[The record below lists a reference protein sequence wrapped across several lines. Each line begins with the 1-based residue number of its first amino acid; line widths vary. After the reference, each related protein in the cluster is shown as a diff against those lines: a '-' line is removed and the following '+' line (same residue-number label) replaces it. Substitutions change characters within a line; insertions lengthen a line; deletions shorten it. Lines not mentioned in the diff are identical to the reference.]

1 MIEYPDHGS
10 ILKHKHLTKICVQ
23 TKSLSNLR
31 IINYQNNGDNI
42 MQILLIHSDHI
53 EYQVKKKTPVAETID
68 EDMHKGSMD
77 EALTV
82 FIAVEKADETDPKK
96 AVVASIDEIKKVAGQ
111 VKAGNIMLYP
121 YAHLSSS
128 LSSPKVAVQ
137 VLKDMEN
144 ALKGEYNVK
153 RAPFGFY
160 KAFEIKCKGHPLSEL
175 SRTIRVEGEATPD
188 GTASAVSTAPAP
200 GKEEVISEAIK
211 AEEKAKSYW
220 HILTTD
226 GKLHSFDDFD
236 FTGHDNLR
244 KFKDYEVSKSRA
256 VDRTPPHVELM
267 RRLEIADYEPGSDSG
282 NMRFY
287 PKGRLIK
294 SLLEAYV
301 LDRSALMGA
310 MEVETPL
317 MYDMNHPTLKK
328 YLDRFPARQYSIEAD
343 KKSLF
348 LRFAA
353 CFGQFLMNHD
363 MTISYRD
370 LPLKMIEMTR
380 YSFRK
385 EQSGELV
392 GLRRL
397 RAFTMPDM
405 HTLAS
410 DMEQAIIEF
419 GEQYNMC
426 MSVLD
431 TMGLGLE
438 DYEVAIRF
446 TRDFYKENKE
456 FITELARA
464 VDKPVIVEMW
474 DERFFYFVLKFEFNF
489 IDALDKASALS
500 TVQIDVENAQRYDIN
515 YIDRQ
520 GEAKRP
526 TILHCSPSGA
536 IERIIYGL
544 LEKQYMQAQAGKVP
558 MLPVWLSPTQ
568 VRVIP
573 VTERHMEAAGEVAQM
588 LGCRVDIDDRAETVS
603 KKIRDAGMEWIPYV
617 VVLGDEEFAS
627 GDLSVTVRS
636 ESQPKKPKQVKMK
649 AWDLS
654 VMVQTNIGGL
664 PYKGLALPVYLSA
677 RPKFL

>member
-1 MIEYPDHGS
+1 
-10 ILKHKHLTKICVQ
+10 
-23 TKSLSNLR
+23 
-31 IINYQNNGDNI
+31 
-42 MQILLIHSDHI
+42 MQILLIHSDYI
-53 EYQVKKKTPVAETID
+53 EYEVKKETPVAEKID
-68 EDMHKGSMD
+68 DEMRHGRLD

-82 FIAVEKADETDPKK
+82 FIAVEKADESDPEK
-96 AVVASIDEIKKVAGQ
+96 AIELTLEEIRKAAAQ
-111 VKAGNIMLYP
+111 VKAENIMLYP

-128 LSSPKVAVQ
+128 LSSPKVAVK
-137 VLKDMEN
+137 VLKDLED
-144 ALKGEYNVK
+144 ALKGDFNVK

-175 SRTIRVEGEATPD
+175 SRSIKVDESTETAASK
-188 GTASAVSTAPAP
+188 GTE
-200 GKEEVISEAIK
+200 KEEVISEAIK

-220 HILTTD
+220 HVLTPD
-226 GKLHSFDDFD
+226 GELHSFEDFD
-236 FTGHDNLR
+236 FSGHDNLS
-244 KFKDYEVSKSRA
+244 KFRNYEESKSRA
-256 VDRTPPHVELM
+256 VDSTPPHVELM
-267 RRLEIADYEPGSDSG
+267 RRMEIADYEPGSDSG

-294 SLLEAYV
+294 SLLETYV
-301 LDRSALMGA
+301 LDRAAAMGA
-310 MEVETPL
+310 MEVETPI

-370 LPLKMIEMTR
+370 LPLKMIELTR

-405 HTLAS
+405 HTLAGE
-410 DMEQAIIEF
+410 MEQAILEF
-419 GEQYNMC
+419 KQQYDMC
-426 MSVLD
+426 ISVLND
-431 TMGLGLE
+431 MGLGLE

-446 TRDFYKENKE
+446 TRDFYEENKE
-456 FITELARA
+456 FITELART
-464 VDKPVIVEMW
+464 VNKPVIIEMW
-474 DERFFYFVLKFEFNF
+474 DQRFFYFVLKFEFNY

-500 TVQIDVENAQRYDIN
+500 TVQIDVENAERYDIN
-515 YIDRQ
+515 YIDQ
-520 GEAKRP
+520 NGEAKRP

-544 LEKQYMQAQAGKVP
+544 LEKNYMLAQAGKVP

-573 VTERHMEAAGEVAQM
+573 VADRHREAAEEIALM
-588 LGCRVDIDDRAETVS
+588 LGCRVDIDDRDESVG

-617 VVLGDEEFAS
+617 AVLGDEEFEK
-627 GDLSVTVRS
+627 GELTVTIRS
-636 ESQPKKPKQVKMK
+636 ESEPKKPKQVKIMP
-649 AWDLS
+649 WDLS
-654 VMVQTNIGGL
+654 ARIQTETSGL
-664 PYKGLALPVYLSA
+664 PYKGLALPVLLST

>member
-1 MIEYPDHGS
+1 
-10 ILKHKHLTKICVQ
+10 
-23 TKSLSNLR
+23 
-31 IINYQNNGDNI
+31 

-53 EYQVKKKTPVAETID
+53 EYQVKKKTPVAETIE
-68 EDMHKGSMD
+68 EDMKHGSLD

-82 FIAVEKADETDPKK
+82 FIAVEKTDESNPEK
-96 AVVASIDEIKKVAGQ
+96 AVVSTVDEIRKVAEQ

-137 VLKDMEN
+137 VLKDMEA

-175 SRTIRVEGEATPD
+175 SRTIHVEGEGTP
-188 GTASAVSTAPAP
+188 GGIASAVSTVPAASAAPVA
-200 GKEEVISEAIK
+200 GKEEVVSEAIK

-220 HILTTD
+220 HILTPD

-236 FTGHDNLR
+236 FTRHDNLR

-294 SLLEAYV
+294 SLLETYV

-405 HTLAS
+405 HTLAA

-446 TRDFYKENKE
+446 TRDFYEENNE
-456 FITELARA
+456 FITELARV

-500 TVQIDVENAQRYDIN
+500 TVQIDVENAKRYDIN
-515 YIDRQ
+515 YIDRD
-520 GEAKRP
+520 GEAQQP

-544 LEKQYMQAQAGKVP
+544 LEKQHMQTQAGKVP
-558 MLPVWLSPTQ
+558 ILPVWLSPTQ

-573 VTERHMEAAGEVAQM
+573 VAQRHMESAGEVAQM
-588 LGCRVDIDDRAETVS
+588 LGCRVDIDDRTETVA

-654 VMVQTNIGGL
+654 ARVQAEIAGL
-664 PYKGLALPVYLSA
+664 PYKGLALPVYLSV